1 MPLTKNK
8 NRRFAAVS
16 CLNVNRREIM
26 LGESIY
32 VPHSSEVVNEVMSE
46 FRDFMHDSECTSLA
60 LQKSLEL
67 LNFFTY
73 RSDLDDNQKD
83 RLDALCIEAEMR
95 IQLMSNQEQEVIS
108 ERESAKK
115 ALLALKS
122 IDNSFKYLYRQV
134 MNVSPTYDEL
144 IEWIEKQKKIQH
156 I

>member
-1 MPLTKNK
+1 
-8 NRRFAAVS
+8 
-16 CLNVNRREIM
+16 M

>member
-1 MPLTKNK
+1 MNTDIYLVDNEGK
-8 NRRFAAVS
+8 
-16 CLNVNRREIM
+16 IM

>member
-1 MPLTKNK
+1 
-8 NRRFAAVS
+8 
-16 CLNVNRREIM
+16 M

-83 RLDALCIEAEMR
+83 RFVIEDFQTASFDTNASHRYEVNFFVR
-95 IQLMSNQEQEVIS
+95 VGHRQE
-108 ERESAKK
+108 K
-115 ALLALKS
+115 
-122 IDNSFKYLYRQV
+122 
-134 MNVSPTYDEL
+134 
-144 IEWIEKQKKIQH
+144 
-156 I
+156 